1 MPGGAP
7 SVVIDLQGK
16 SAEDVEKLKKAKGH
30 FWNDEKQT
38 LFKAAEAD
46 AVFTERDI
54 PEIKSFKGNVIRQ
67 AQKGKQR
74 PAVILEEMTTK
85 DKLGYE
91 HTAARL
97 SVFFGAKEGWKDTG
111 AMLDN
116 GHVHPSKN
124 RYRRK
129 EANSKE

>member
-1 MPGGAP
+1 MPGGPP

-16 SAEDVEKLKKAKGH
+16 SAEEVEKLKKVKGH

-38 LFKAAEAD
+38 LFKAAEPN
-46 AVFTERDI
+46 AVFTERDT
-54 PEIKSFKGNVIRQ
+54 PEVKSFKGNMVRA
-67 AQKGKQR
+67 AQKGKER

-111 AMLDN
+111 AA
-116 GHVHPSKN
+116 GEPGQ
-124 RYRRK
+124 
-129 EANSKE
+129 